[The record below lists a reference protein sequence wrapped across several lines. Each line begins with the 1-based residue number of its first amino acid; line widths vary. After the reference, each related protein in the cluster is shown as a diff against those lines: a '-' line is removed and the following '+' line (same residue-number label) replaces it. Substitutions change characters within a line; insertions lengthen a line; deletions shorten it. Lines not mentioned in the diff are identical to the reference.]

1 MRERSTDRRALG
13 IALALILALMGGEV
27 TAGIVASSLAL
38 LSDAAH
44 LLTDAAALA
53 LALVAAR
60 LATRPAKGAM
70 TFGLGRAE
78 ILSAQVNGLTLG
90 LLAILVAIAAVM
102 RLVHPP
108 NVDAKLVL
116 VVAAVGVVVNLLA
129 TRTLASSD
137 RQSINIEGA
146 YKHILTDLV
155 GFAAAGVAALVILAS
170 GFQRADPI
178 ASLVVCA
185 VMVHSAYGL
194 LRSAGRVFMEAA
206 PEGVDPGAIGRVLA
220 EVPGVVEVHDLHV
233 WEVTTG
239 FSALAAHVLVDSGA
253 DCHAIRREL
262 HRTLDEQFGLRH
274 TTLQVDHRPR
284 GGLLEIESG

>member
-1 MRERSTDRRALG
+1 
-13 IALALILALMGGEV
+13 MGGEV